1 MNKDEKNGIRLLLEK
16 LNTLKTY
23 DLEWEWIAEN
33 KEGEGQYFEVED
45 VKNIIIDMLKS

>member
-1 MNKDEKNGIRLLLEK
+1 MSKDEKNGIRLVLEK

-33 KEGEGQYFEVED
+33 KDGDGQYLETID
-45 VKNIIIDMLKS
+45 VKNMIIEMLKL